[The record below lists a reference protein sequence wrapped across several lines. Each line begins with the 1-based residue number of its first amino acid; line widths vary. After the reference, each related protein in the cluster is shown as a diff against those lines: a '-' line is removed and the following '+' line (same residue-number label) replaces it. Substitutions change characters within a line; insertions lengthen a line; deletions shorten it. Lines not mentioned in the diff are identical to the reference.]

1 MNRQPSLNAEQRQCV
16 DLALQ
21 GHNIFLTGS
30 AGTGKS
36 FTLAALTTALRDA
49 GKRVEVTA
57 STGIAA
63 VCIGGVTIHAFA
75 GFGIGNETREELRR
89 KANSRK
95 FRDIW
100 TQVDVLIL
108 DEISMI
114 LPDYFEKLS
123 VVTQVARQD
132 NSPFGGLQVIAVG
145 DFFQL
150 PPVTKR
156 LRGSVVPDSQPIFCF
171 ETSLWKETFKHTVE
185 LRHIFRQSDP
195 AFIECLQ
202 RIRWGKVATED
213 VRMLTTRLNANVDC
227 AGIRPTF
234 LHSRIEDVNRINQ
247 QHLEQLTGVSH
258 TYHMVDGFIA
268 PSSESPEKLPPRT
281 KIDRSVFD
289 LRKNVPAEAE
299 LTLKVG
305 TQVILLTNL
314 SQEHKLVNG
323 SRGQVVRFTETEP
336 VYPIVRFAN
345 NEVVIRAYM
354 WKKVFRAPA
363 VYSYVAQI
371 PLKLAYAY
379 TIHKSQSQS
388 IDFVQIQL
396 DTSIFEEGQAYT
408 ALSRVR
414 QLSGLTL
421 SAFNPACIRANPRV
435 VAFYTSMGQ
444 NPLQKIM
451 SRVALANQQEEEE
464 DESEGKSGDE
474 DDEEELEGEVDDEDA
489 EEVEDVHIDET
500 EDLHDHDDDEDE
512 PELE

>member
-1 MNRQPSLNAEQRQCV
+1 MLRHSTLNAEQRQCV
-16 DLALQ
+16 ELVLA
-21 GHNIFLTGS
+21 GHNVFLTGS

-36 FTLAALTTALRDA
+36 FTLAALTSALRDA

-63 VCIGGVTIHAFA
+63 VNIGGVTIHAFS

-100 TQVDVLIL
+100 SQVDVLVL

-123 VVTQVARQD
+123 LVTQVARQD
-132 NSPFGGLQVIAVG
+132 NSPFGGLQIIAVG

-156 LRGSVVPDSQPIFCF
+156 MRGVVIPESQPIFCF
-171 ETSLWKETFKHTVE
+171 ETNLWKETLKHTVE
-185 LRHIFRQSDP
+185 LKHIFRQSDP

-213 VRMLTTRLNANVDC
+213 VRMLTARLNANINC
-227 AGIRPTF
+227 GGISPTF

-247 QHLEQLTGVSH
+247 QHLEELQTAAH

-281 KIDRSVFD
+281 KIDRSVFE

-299 LTLKVG
+299 LTLKIG
-305 TQVILLTNL
+305 SQVILLTNL

-354 WKKVFRAPA
+354 WKKIFRAPA
-363 VYSYVAQI
+363 VYAYVAQI

-421 SAFNPACIRANPRV
+421 SAFNPACIKANPRV
-435 VAFYTSMGQ
+435 IAFYTSLGQ

-451 SRVALANQQEEEE
+451 SRVAQQDDE
-464 DESEGKSGDE
+464 DHEDEESEGKSGEEEDDLEGDGEEDDDE
-474 DDEEELEGEVDDEDA
+474 VDMDDAEVDEEE
-489 EEVEDVHIDET
+489 EEIET
-500 EDLHDHDDDEDE
+500 E
-512 PELE
+512 LE